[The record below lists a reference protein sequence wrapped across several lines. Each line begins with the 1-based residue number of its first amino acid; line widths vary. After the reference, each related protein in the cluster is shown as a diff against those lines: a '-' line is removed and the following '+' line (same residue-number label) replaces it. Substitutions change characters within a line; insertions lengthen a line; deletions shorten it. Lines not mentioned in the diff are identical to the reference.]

1 MGSGLLWQPLSSTT
15 IRSYIHKCQL
25 KLYCAKRKP
34 YVNSVQKRRRLLWA
48 RRHLG
53 WTITQWK
60 RVLWSDESVFQ
71 VFFGRN
77 GRRVLRTKEEKDH
90 PDCYQQQV
98 QKPGSVMGWGC
109 VSALGKGNLHFCDGT
124 INAEKYIEILEH
136 NMLPSRRHLFQGCPC
151 IFQQDNAKPHT
162 AHITKSWLRRK
173 RVRVLDWPACSPDL
187 SPIENVWRILQ
198 QRRPRIVAH
207 LKTCLQEEWDKITPE
222 TLRHLVSSVPKR
234 LLSCEKEWQHYKVVN
249 ALLSLFL
256 ECVAGLNDRKECI
269 FTNDMKLTRQNMN
282 ICVHIVCNEIEV
294 KVNLEITTFFFY
306 LRFPYCPNFF

>member
-1 MGSGLLWQPLSSTT
+1 MGTNYCKRVKCACATCAYKVQNPAVRVQYART
-15 IRSYIHKCQL
+15 ILMTKFMSRALYAVPRIHKCQL

-60 RVLWSDESVFQ
+60 HVLWSDESVFQ

-77 GRRVLRTKEEKDH
+77 GRRVLWTKEEKDH
-90 PDCYQQQV
+90 PDYYQQQV
-98 QKPGSVMGWGC
+98 QKPGSVMVWGC
-109 VSALGKGNLHFCDGT
+109 VSALGKGSLHFCDGT

-136 NMLPSRRHLFQGCPC
+136 NILPSRRHLFQGRPC
-151 IFQQDNAKPHT
+151 IFQQDNAKPHS

-187 SPIENVWRILQ
+187 SPIENVWRILKHKMR
-198 QRRPRIVAH
+198 QRKPRTVAH

-222 TLRHLVSSVPKR
+222 TLHHLVSSVPKR
-234 LLSCEKEWQHYKVVN
+234 LLSVVKRN
-249 ALLSLFL
+249 
-256 ECVAGLNDRKECI
+256 GNI
-269 FTNDMKLTRQNMN
+269 TNW
-282 ICVHIVCNEIEV
+282 
-294 KVNLEITTFFFY
+294 
-306 LRFPYCPNFF
+306 

>member
-1 MGSGLLWQPLSSTT
+1 MFNAL
-15 IRSYIHKCQL
+15 HVNNN
-25 KLYCAKRKP
+25 KRKP
-34 YVNSVQKRRRLLWA
+34 YVNSVQKRHRLLWA

-98 QKPGSVMGWGC
+98 QKPGSVMVWGC

-136 NMLPSRRHLFQGCPC
+136 NMLPSRRHLFQGRPC
-151 IFQQDNAKPHT
+151 IFQQDNAKPHS

-187 SPIENVWRILQ
+187 SPIENVWRILKRKMR
-198 QRRPRIVAH
+198 QRRPRTVAH
-207 LKTCLQEEWDKITPE
+207 LKTCLQEKWDKITPE
-222 TLRHLVSSVPKR
+222 TLHHLVSSVPKR
-234 LLSCEKEWQHYKVVN
+234 LFKSCEKEWQHYKVVN
-249 ALLSLFL
+249 ALLSQLFL
-256 ECVAGLNDRKECI
+256 ECVAGLNDRKGCI
-269 FTNDMKLTRQNMN
+269 FTNDMKLTRQNMKYFVF
-282 ICVHIVCNEIEV
+282 ILSAM
-294 KVNLEITTFFFY
+294 KY
-306 LRFPYCPNFF
+306 KSK